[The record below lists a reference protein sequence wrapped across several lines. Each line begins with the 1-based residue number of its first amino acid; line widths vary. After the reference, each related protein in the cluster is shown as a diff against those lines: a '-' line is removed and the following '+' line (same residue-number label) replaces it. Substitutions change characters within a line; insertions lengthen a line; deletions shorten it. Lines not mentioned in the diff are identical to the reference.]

1 MRHLL
6 LCGGVHGNPRSLIHL
21 RQAATYQCPDGIF
34 FVGSILSP
42 SRRCE
47 EKMTPW
53 SLTLE
58 DSRFIEEFFHTLG
71 GLQTFSAVIPG
82 PAGEPMEEF
91 LRLGMQAELAFPHV
105 RIAHGTL
112 IEEKEVAV
120 CGLGGVLADRPLLGI
135 DHYLR
140 PTAEYFLR
148 SLRWTRKPRTVLLLP
163 APPPGRLGGS
173 DGDPLIG
180 DLIDSFHPDL
190 CVVRGSSDRRG
201 TQRIGRTL
209 VVNPGSLSDGWT
221 AWLDWDRPAED
232 RVKFVNSTDLGYEG
246 GECEECAAP
255 HTRRPECEGV
265 RWS

>member
-6 LCGGVHGNPRSLIHL
+6 LCGGVHGNSRSLLHL
-21 RQAATYQCPDGIF
+21 RQAATYQCPDGIL
-34 FVGSILSP
+34 FVGSILGP
-42 SRRCE
+42 ARRCE
-47 EKMTPW
+47 EKLTSW

-58 DSRFIEEFFHTLG
+58 DSRFIGEFFHTLG
-71 GLQTFSAVIPG
+71 DLQVFSAVIPG

-112 IEEKEVAV
+112 IEEKELAV
-120 CGLGGVLADRPLLGI
+120 SGLGGVLADQPVVGI

-148 SLRWTRKPRTVLLLP
+148 ALRWTRKSRTVLLLP
-163 APPPGRLGGS
+163 APPPGRLSGS

-180 DLIDSFHPDL
+180 ELIDSFHPDL
-190 CVVRGSSDRRG
+190 CVVRGSSARRG
-201 TQRIGRTL
+201 IQRMGSTL

-221 AWLDWDRPAED
+221 AWLDWDRAVED
-232 RVKFVNSTDLGYEG
+232 RVQFVNSTELGYEG
-246 GECEECAAP
+246 GECEECLPP
-255 HTRRPECEGV
+255 HTGQPAGEGV

>member
-1 MRHLL
+1 MRQLL
-6 LCGGVHGNPRSLIHL
+6 LCGGVHGNSRSLLHL

-42 SRRCE
+42 SRCCE
-47 EKMTPW
+47 EKLTPW

-58 DSRFIEEFFHTLG
+58 DSRFIKEFFHTLG
-71 GLQTFSAVIPG
+71 DLQTFCAVIPG

-91 LRLGMQAELAFPHV
+91 LRLGMQAELTYPHV

-112 IEEKEVAV
+112 IEEKELAV
-120 CGLGGVLADRPLLGI
+120 CGLGGVLAEQPVTGI

-173 DGDPLIG
+173 DGDLLIG
-180 DLIDSFHPDL
+180 ELIDSYHPDL
-190 CVVRGSSDRRG
+190 CVVRGSSARRG
-201 TQRIGRTL
+201 VLRMGNTL

-221 AWLDWDRPAED
+221 AWLDWDRPIKD

-246 GECEECAAP
+246 GECQECAAP
-255 HTRRPECEGV
+255 HTRRPESEGV

>member
-6 LCGGVHGNPRSLIHL
+6 LCGGVHGNPRGLLHL
-21 RQAATYQCPDGIF
+21 RQAATYHRPDGIF
-34 FVGSILSP
+34 FVGSILAP
-42 SRRCE
+42 GRRCE
-47 EKMTPW
+47 EKLTPW

-58 DSRFIEEFFHTLG
+58 DSRFVEEFFHTLG
-71 GLQTFSAVIPG
+71 DLQVFSAVIPG

-112 IEEKEVAV
+112 IEEKDLAV
-120 CGLGGVLADRPLLGI
+120 CGLGGVLADRPVMGI

-140 PTAEYFLR
+140 PTVEYFLR
-148 SLRWTRKPRTVLLLP
+148 SLRWTRKPRTALLLP

-180 DLIDSFHPDL
+180 ELIDSYHPDL
-190 CVVRGSSDRRG
+190 CVVRGSSAHRG
-201 TQRIGRTL
+201 VQRIGNTL

-221 AWLDWDRPAED
+221 AWLDWERPIQD
-232 RVKFVNSTDLGYEG
+232 RVKFVNSMDLGYEG
-246 GECEECAAP
+246 GECEEGSTP
-255 HTRRPECEGV
+255 HTRQPDHKDL

>member
-6 LCGGVHGNPRSLIHL
+6 LCGGIHGNPRSLVHL
-21 RQAATYQCPDGIF
+21 RQAATYQCPDGIL
-34 FVGSILSP
+34 FVGSILAP

-47 EKMTPW
+47 EKLTPW

-71 GLQTFSAVIPG
+71 DLQVFSAVIPG

-105 RIAHGTL
+105 HVAHGTL
-112 IEEKEVAV
+112 IEETELAV
-120 CGLGGVLADRPLLGI
+120 CGLGGTLTERPLIGI

-190 CVVRGSSDRRG
+190 CVVRGNSDNRG
-201 TQRIGRTL
+201 AQRIGHTL
-209 VVNPGSLSDGWT
+209 VVNPGCLSDGWT
-221 AWLDWDRPAED
+221 AWLDWDRPVED

-246 GECEECAAP
+246 GECEACSAP
-255 HTRRPECEGV
+255 RTLEPEREGV
-265 RWS
+265 WWS